1 MIRFPALVALLALSF
16 SSLALASDD
25 FSFHEFVQA
34 DPLPMSM
41 IADPIDGSEIELD
54 RISHGVVIEAET
66 SGLTPTTHIRFGPLS
81 STIPQPARINA
92 TSMTW
97 GSTASPHSGP
107 GWG

>member
-1 MIRFPALVALLALSF
+1 VIRFPALVALLALSF

-41 IADPIDGSEIELD
+41 IADPIDGS
-54 RISHGVVIEAET
+54 VIEFPTAL
-66 SGLTPTTHIRFGPLS
+66 SLKPRRVGSRPTTHIRFGPLS